1 MTKLVYRGVAY
12 RPGKNNTTRKEKREF
27 NYRLN
32 TYVAAV

>member
-1 MTKLVYRGVAY
+1 MIKLVYRGVAY
-12 RPGKNNTTRKEKREF
+12 RPGKDNTAKKEKREF

>member
-1 MTKLVYRGVAY
+1 MVKLVNRGGAY